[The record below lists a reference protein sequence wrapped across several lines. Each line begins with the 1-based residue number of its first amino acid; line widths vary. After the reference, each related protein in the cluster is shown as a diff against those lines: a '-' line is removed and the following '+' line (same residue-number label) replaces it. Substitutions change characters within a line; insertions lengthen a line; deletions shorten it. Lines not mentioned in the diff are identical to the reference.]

1 MGERGLKRKSINKRV
16 VALGATLALA
26 SLGLASAHASTTFD
40 VDGLDLDFNKGAAAV
55 VSTNF
60 VVNARVATTTNIVL
74 SGDQEI
80 DGYLTSVLTA
90 FYGPE
95 PILVKDQ
102 TNPSE
107 NGLYTANSGAWT
119 RIAEYDDASEINAG
133 DFVSVSSN
141 GTTNGDSS
149 WTQQNAV
156 TTLGT
161 HPIVWAQTTDVQADT
176 RKGVHFG
183 TSMSPLNSVN
193 YYDIATISGVGID
206 ARITYLE
213 HYGVNSGGAGVLD
226 KLDDA
231 TSGVGENRFVRTE
244 VDWDS
249 NENAQDRY
257 AEFKVEF
264 FKDLHTTPVA
274 VNLQNL
280 KLSIYDVDNFQTVSL
295 TGADDYLLAAET
307 ILAVRRV
314 PGTETLNVTSLDE
327 PSTGSNVGGAGVVSS
342 FAQGRV
348 SFSFDEVS
356 TFTYTLGLP
365 ASDTGSNSSF
375 DLDFGDGAPWGSRPE
390 DAIQTRALSDAPVQ
404 GETEQTPDPEPTPDV
419 APAPYS
425 GPIPVTLSPGVISTN
440 TSTEATLAGERLSSI
455 TKATVDGKEVV
466 IKTSAAKELSLT
478 LPPLDPGTYSII
490 YYSGSGQITHQDS
503 LVVRKTAG
511 PTDAVTEPGEEVD
524 AGSEASPFFAAKR
537 FTNYLGDRA
546 GVVDKDELAIKR
558 FFSGYRGVTRIT
570 CVGSTSGV
578 PAMET
583 DLALATNRANNAC
596 DIARKLY
603 PEATVNIRT
612 STGKGIGQ
620 FYRSVSVFIAGNN

>member
-1 MGERGLKRKSINKRV
+1 MGERGLKSKSINKRV

-40 VDGLDLDFNKGAAAV
+40 VDGLDLDFNKGAATV

-90 FYGPE
+90 FYAPE
-95 PILVKDQ
+95 PILILVKDQ

-119 RIAEYDDASEINAG
+119 RIAAYDDASEINAG
-133 DFVSVSSN
+133 DFVSVSSI

-161 HPIVWAQTTDVQADT
+161 HPIVWAQTADVQADT

-314 PGTETLNVTSLDE
+314 PGTETLNVTSLDRN
-327 PSTGSNVGGAGVVSS
+327 STGSNVGNAGVVSS

-404 GETEQTPDPEPTPDV
+404 GETEQTP
-419 APAPYS
+419 APYS

-490 YYSGSGQITHQDS
+490 YYSASGRITHQDS
-503 LVVRKTAG
+503 LVVSATAIQLTPG
-511 PTDAVTEPGEEVD
+511 TDPTPVVSRFYD
-524 AGSEASPFFAAKR
+524 AKR
-537 FTNYLGDRA
+537 FSNYQGDRA
-546 GVVDKDELAIKR
+546 GIMSSDERAIRSFLNKYQ
-558 FFSGYRGVTRIT
+558 GITRIT
-570 CVGSTSGV
+570 CLGSTSGV
-578 PAMET
+578 PAVPSDMR
-583 DLALATNRANNAC
+583 LATNRANNAC
-596 DIARKLY
+596 EIARKLN
-603 PEATVNIRT
+603 PEAKITIRAI
-612 STGKGIGQ
+612 TGRGIGQ
-620 FYRSVSVFIAGNN
+620 FHRSVSIFVAGTNQQ